1 MKINSYRE
9 KLEIPKGNKKQIT
22 SPVLLAVIDWLKTED
37 QTLKFTCK
45 SPKEANSVAASINH
59 HKRKNDC
66 NYVVYRRNYEVYVI
80 KA

>member
-1 MKINSYRE
+1 MEINSYRE
-9 KLEIPKGNKKQIT
+9 KLEVPSKSNSGIT
-22 SPVLLAVIDWLKTED
+22 SKILLAVIDWMNTED

-45 SPKEANSVAASINH
+45 STKEANSVASSIIIY
-59 HKRKNDC
+59 KKKYDC